1 MGFSAN
7 SCEPET
13 TIQFGTHSALAP
25 LTLCLAGI
33 DCLLI
38 FLSIFFLLH
47 HRKHPAIIASSLE
60 LCYALLFGAAIG
72 VAQMTLVGLPIK
84 FTLTLCQIR
93 FFLGA
98 LCWSLI
104 LVAGSLK
111 AIRIIRMSSARLAY
125 GTSSVAVIMQ
135 FCLCGT
141 FLVHIVVLYLR
152 IVNYRNI
159 EYTSTEMYREYSY

>member
-1 MGFSAN
+1 MKFSTN

-13 TIQFGTHSALAP
+13 TRTFQFGTHSVFAP
-25 LTLCLAGI
+25 LTLCFAGI

-38 FLSIFFLLH
+38 VLSTFFLVNY
-47 HRKHPAIIASSLE
+47 RKHPAVIASSLE
-60 LCYALLFGAAIG
+60 LCYALLFGAAVG

-84 FTLTLCQIR
+84 LTLTLCQIR

-125 GTSSVAVIMQ
+125 GTSSVAVIIQ
-135 FCLCGT
+135 FCLCGIL
-141 FLVHIVVLYLR
+141 LVYFVL
-152 IVNYRNI
+152 
-159 EYTSTEMYREYSY
+159 

>member
-1 MGFSAN
+1 MEFSAN

-38 FLSIFFLLH
+38 VLSIFFLVH

-60 LCYALLFGAAIG
+60 LCYALLFGAAVG
-72 VAQMTLVGLPIK
+72 VAQMTLVGLPIQ
-84 FTLTLCQIR
+84 FTLTLCRIR

-135 FCLCGT
+135 FCLGGAL
-141 FLVHIVVLYLR
+141 LVHFELLYTFELH
-152 IVNYRNI
+152 
-159 EYTSTEMYREYSY
+159 EYSKHNVYN